1 MGNCLQSAPY
11 RRRHYRLAKRI
22 SMESKCATCN
32 HLHDDGGTCNSAA
45 VTGQKYCIYHLR
57 YRARQLRRAQLRARG
72 ERFGIKLPPLESMFA
87 VQSALTQL
95 GEALAADMID
105 PKRAQQ
111 LLSVLRLASRN
122 LLHSDKWQP
131 SVYHTEVSGPAI
143 DLAAEY
149 GLPRDLDLDTP
160 PERAFPQSVIL
171 REERSDESK
180 DPFISAYRTGEGVFP
195 DSPMPTV
202 AYCKDGPGCPEHT
215 IRADFP
221 VTPANVE
228 VYEVF
233 QTLGSDAA
241 AIRGGQLERNRQRRQ
256 LHSDRKRFAAIA
268 LQKNLR
274 LAADRLAEQKLA
286 EKDVQDKLAAGCPT
300 PAAVAGVGVFAPDT
314 NAVGSQFVAS
324 DEQDAA
330 SNKKRPASIS
340 IETGETFAPKE
351 AATA

>member
-1 MGNCLQSAPY
+1 
-11 RRRHYRLAKRI
+11 
-22 SMESKCATCN
+22 MESKCATCN

-160 PERAFPQSVIL
+160 PERAFPQTPQGALPLSPGFGDRVGVTA
-171 REERSDESK
+171 S
-180 DPFISAYRTGEGVFP
+180 PTGNWP
-195 DSPMPTV
+195 LATDNCLSSPMPTV

-215 IRADFP
+215 IRADYP
-221 VTPANVE
+221 ITPTNVE
-228 VYEVF
+228 VYEVL

-274 LAADRLAEQKLA
+274 LAAERLAEQKLA
-286 EKDVQDKLAAGCPT
+286 EKDVQEKLAAKKP
-300 PAAVAGVGVFAPDT
+300 PAAVSVETSEAFA
-314 NAVGSQFVAS
+314 A
-324 DEQDAA
+324 
-330 SNKKRPASIS
+330 
-340 IETGETFAPKE
+340 KE